1 MPLLFSDTFDYLAQA
16 QVAGLRTIRPPAY
29 GLMLAPLLA
38 LPGGASLWWVVAAQ
52 ALVTAWLIRVAV
64 EVLAPGRWH
73 ALGVTAVLAVL
84 TPLPW
89 FVCWVMPDLMTGWLA
104 LAAALLCARLALP
117 RATLVGLAAV
127 LAAAIAVHTTHLPLA
142 LGLALGMGALA
153 VVWRAVRPAGVA
165 MLLLAAMLATGGNLL
180 ANRVITGQAV
190 LSHGSSLFL
199 GARLAELGLLQA
211 ELARRCPDEK
221 LFLCGADIPTDID
234 TFLWGETSPVWAR
247 GDFLSLE
254 DELAV
259 LNRAAI
265 AAAPGT
271 LLAHSLPRAA
281 RQFLAI
287 TTADGMDAGAARAA
301 TQRLA
306 GALPDTAPRFLASRQ
321 WQDGLVLPGLFA
333 VHQVAAAAGFLA
345 LLVLRLRPRPDVVAA
360 ILLALVG
367 NAVLIGLFGAVHPRY
382 QARLVWLVPLLA
394 LLGWLGRRTLR
405 R

>member
-1 MPLLFSDTFDYLAQA
+1 
-16 QVAGLRTIRPPAY
+16 
-29 GLMLAPLLA
+29 MLAPLLA
-38 LPGGASLWWVVAAQ
+38 LPDGDTLWWVVGAQ
-52 ALVTAWLIRVAV
+52 ALVTAWLVRVMVDA
-64 EVLAPGRWH
+64 LAPGQWRT
-73 ALGVTAVLAVL
+73 LGVTMALAVL

-89 FVCWVMPDLMTGWLA
+89 FVSWVMPDLMTGWLV
-104 LAAALLCARLALP
+104 LCAALLCSRVEVP
-117 RATLVGLAAV
+117 RGTSAGLFAV

-142 LGLALGMGALA
+142 LGLALAMGTLA
-153 VVWRAVRPAGVA
+153 VVWRAVRPTGIAA
-165 MLLLAAMLATGGNLL
+165 ILLAAGIATGGNLL
-180 ANRVITGQAV
+180 ANRLITGQAV

-221 LFLCGADIPTDID
+221 LFLCGRAIPTGID
-234 TFLWGETSPVWAR
+234 GFLWGEASPVWAR

-254 DELAV
+254 SELAV

-271 LLAHSLPRAA
+271 LLADAVPRAA
-281 RQFLAI
+281 RQMLAI
-287 TTADGMDAGAARAA
+287 ATADGMDAGAARSA
-301 TQRLA
+301 TSRLVE
-306 GALPDTAPRFLASRQ
+306 ALPDIARPFLESRQ
-321 WQDGLVLPGLFA
+321 WQDRLLLPHWFALHQWAAIAGLLA
-333 VHQVAAAAGFLA
+333 VLA
-345 LLVLRLRPRPDVVAA
+345 LRLCPRPEIAVA

-367 NAVLIGLFGAVHPRY
+367 NALLIGLFGAVHPRY